1 MAIQGENVVFSNCS
15 FWPIDG
21 AFRFGCFRR
30 KFTDSWWS
38 DRYNLLFSI
47 SYNAKMGMELNYNPP
62 TLALTYF
69 MNRYH
74 MNRKFI
80 E

>member
-21 AFRFGCFRR
+21 AFRLGCFRR

-38 DRYNLLFSI
+38 DRYNLLFS
-47 SYNAKMGMELNYNPP
+47 YNAKMGMKLKYIYNPL
-62 TLALTYF
+62 TLILTYF
-69 MNRYH
+69 T
-74 MNRKFI
+74 NRKFI